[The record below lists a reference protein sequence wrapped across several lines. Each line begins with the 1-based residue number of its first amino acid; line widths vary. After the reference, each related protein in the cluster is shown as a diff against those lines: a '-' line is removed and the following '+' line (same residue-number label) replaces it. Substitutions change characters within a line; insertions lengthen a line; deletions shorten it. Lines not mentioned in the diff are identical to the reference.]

1 MDVPVL
7 INPGG
12 GSAGADAVDRVRAAL
27 GKAGLSADI
36 HEVPGP
42 DLANRAADLAAS
54 GLPLVV
60 AAGGDGT
67 MSAVGGALAGSDTAL
82 GILPLGTLNH
92 LARDL
97 GIAFDLDEAAA
108 VIAAG
113 HRRRI
118 DAVSVNDR
126 MFLNNS
132 SVGLYSLLVDSRDAG
147 QRRFGWTKRRAMIPA
162 AIRTLARLHH
172 HRLRLS
178 GNGREATID
187 TPLLFVGNNDYSVAL
202 PAAGRRQSLD
212 DGRLC
217 VMVLRRTGRWHLLGV
232 IARALIGRSNDDD
245 MIRVDTASDLRVD
258 SRRST
263 LSVAIDGE
271 TVHLAP
277 PLTYRIHPRALTVLA
292 PPPVDPSSS
301 TANTGSP
308 TRSAPRSRQG

>member
-12 GSAGADAVDRVRAAL
+12 GSAGPDSIGRVRDALAAS
-27 GKAGLSADI
+27 GIAAAI
-36 HEVPGP
+36 EQVEGP
-42 DLANRAADLAAS
+42 DLAARAAVLAAK
-54 GLPLVV
+54 GAPLVI

-67 MSAVGGALAGSDTAL
+67 MSAVGGALAGTDTAL

-97 GIAFDLDEAAA
+97 GIAFDLDQAAA

-118 DAVSVNDR
+118 DTVSVNDR

-132 SVGLYSLLVDSRDAG
+132 SVGLYPLLVDGREAG

-162 AIRTLARLHH
+162 AIRTLARMHH

-178 GNGREATID
+178 GNGRAATVD

-212 DGRLC
+212 DGKLC
-217 VMVLRRTGRWHLLGV
+217 VMVLRRTGRLHLIGV
-232 IARALIGRSNDDD
+232 LARALIGRSRPGD
-245 MIRVDTASDLRVD
+245 MIRIDTAADLTVD

-271 TVHLAP
+271 TAHLAP
-277 PLTYRIHPRALTVLA
+277 PLTYRVHPRALTIVGPA
-292 PPPVDPSSS
+292 P
-301 TANTGSP
+301 A
-308 TRSAPRSRQG
+308 